1 MSTKNKIIIGAGVV
15 FAIFVILLI
24 VLSGVSGS
32 QNIPK
37 EETLTTNF
45 SSVVCEVEGEEN
57 ITYDISAL
65 TNEIQFDSTI
75 KSKPY
80 TKLTINHS
88 VNFKSHGVAFMLKT
102 SENSNLTLSLKKNNE
117 VLKTI
122 SLSTEAGQVNNI
134 DLVLENSI
142 EILTTDEL
150 SIVVGSP
157 TEFVFDTMLIF
168 VDEV

>member
-1 MSTKNKIIIGAGVV
+1 MSTKNKILIGAGVV

-57 ITYDISAL
+57 ITYDISIL

-80 TKLTINHS
+80 TKLTISHN

-122 SLSTEAGQVNNI
+122 NLSAEAGQVNNI